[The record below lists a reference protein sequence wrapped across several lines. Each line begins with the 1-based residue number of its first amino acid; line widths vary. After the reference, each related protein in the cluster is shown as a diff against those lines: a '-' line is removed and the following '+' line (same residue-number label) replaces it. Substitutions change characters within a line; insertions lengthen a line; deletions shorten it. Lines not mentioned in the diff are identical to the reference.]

1 MLDQV
6 TRIYDFNRV
15 NGLLD
20 KPYDDFLE
28 SSFQIEE
35 ALEGFDNIVNLGKA
49 LTLDNYHHL
58 GKEACKSPKAIS
70 RAIVSLAFYDKPLPE
85 IGFREISDLDRLD
98 KHLDSIVYDIG
109 SIAKLGLTPD
119 QLLQALSIVMDAN
132 EAKNGCSKDELGKL
146 MKPENFPNPEPRL
159 EQLLATRG

>member
-6 TRIYDFNRV
+6 TRIYAFNRV

-20 KPYDDFLE
+20 KPYNDFLE

-35 ALEGFDNIVNLGKA
+35 ALEGFNLPTIIEA
-49 LTLDNYHHL
+49 LDLKIDFDTNSK
-58 GKEACKSPKAIS
+58 G
-70 RAIVSLAFYDKPLPE
+70 VS
-85 IGFREISDLDRLD
+85 REILSSVSSDSLSDLERLD
-98 KHLDSIVYDIG
+98 KHLDSIIYDIG
-109 SIAKLGLTPD
+109 AIAKLGLTPE

-132 EAKNGCSKDELGKL
+132 EAKNGCPKDEFGKL
-146 MKPENFPNPEPRL
+146 LKPENFPNPEPRL

>member
-20 KPYDDFLE
+20 KPYNDFLE

-35 ALEGFDNIVNLGKA
+35 ALEGFNLPTIIEA
-49 LTLDNYHHL
+49 LDLKIDFDTNSK
-58 GKEACKSPKAIS
+58 G
-70 RAIVSLAFYDKPLPE
+70 VS
-85 IGFREISDLDRLD
+85 REILSSVSSDSLSDLERLD
-98 KHLDSIVYDIG
+98 KHLDSIIYDIG
-109 SIAKLGLTPD
+109 AIAKLGLTPK

-132 EAKNGCSKDELGKL
+132 EAKNGCPKDEFGKL
-146 MKPENFPNPEPRL
+146 LKPENFPNPEPRL
-159 EQLLATRG
+159 EQLLATRW

>member
-1 MLDQV
+1 MIDQV

-20 KPYDDFLE
+20 KPYNDALE

-35 ALEGFDNIVNLGKA
+35 ALEGFNLSA
-49 LTLDNYHHL
+49 LEPLLKSRHPKDTRLFTP
-58 GKEACKSPKAIS
+58 KEAS
-70 RAIVSLAFYDKPLPE
+70 RLIIGTVYDFSNQLP
-85 IGFREISDLDRLD
+85 DVDRLD

-109 SIAKLGLTPD
+109 AIAKLGLTPT

-132 EAKNGCSKDELGKL
+132 EAKNGCPKDSFGKL
-146 MKPENFPNPEPRL
+146 MKGSSFEGPEENLQRL
-159 EQLLATRG
+159 LDQR

>member
-1 MLDQV
+1 MLEQV

-20 KPYDDFLE
+20 KPYNDFLE

-35 ALEGFDNIVNLGKA
+35 ALEGISSSGHGGGLP
-49 LTLDNYHHL
+49 TLARILNENVSYITPIEPTHKSVSR
-58 GKEACKSPKAIS
+58 GIIEA
-70 RAIVSLAFYDKPLPE
+70 AFYKTA
-85 IGFREISDLDRLD
+85 SDLERLD
-98 KHLDSIVYDIG
+98 KHIDSIVYNIG
-109 SIAKLGLTPD
+109 AIAKLGLTPS

-132 EAKNGCSKDELGKL
+132 EAKNGCPKDSFGKL

-159 EQLLATRG
+159 EQLLAARD

>member
-20 KPYDDFLE
+20 KPYNDFLE

-35 ALEGFDNIVNLGKA
+35 ALEGFNLPTIIEA
-49 LTLDNYHHL
+49 LDLKIDFDTNSK
-58 GKEACKSPKAIS
+58 G
-70 RAIVSLAFYDKPLPE
+70 VS
-85 IGFREISDLDRLD
+85 REILSSVSSDSLSDLERLD
-98 KHLDSIVYDIG
+98 KHLDSIIYDIG
-109 SIAKLGLTPD
+109 AIAKLWLTPE

-132 EAKNGCSKDELGKL
+132 EAKNGCPKDEFGKL
-146 MKPENFPNPEPRL
+146 LKPENFPNPEPRL

>member
-20 KPYDDFLE
+20 KPYNDFLE

-35 ALEGFDNIVNLGKA
+35 ALEGFDLPVIIE
-49 LTLDNYHHL
+49 TLDLKIDFDTNSK
-58 GKEACKSPKAIS
+58 GVA
-70 RAIVSLAFYDKPLPE
+70 
-85 IGFREISDLDRLD
+85 REILSSVSNNELSDLDRLD

-109 SIAKLGLTPD
+109 AIAKLGLTPA

-132 EAKNGCSKDELGKL
+132 EAKNGCPKDSFGKL
-146 MKPENFPNPEPRL
+146 MKGSSFEGPEPRL
-159 EQLLATRG
+159 EQLLLTRVEQ

>member
-20 KPYDDFLE
+20 KPYNDSLE

-35 ALEGFDNIVNLGKA
+35 ALEGFDLSVLGPKVGA
-49 LTLDNYHHL
+49 DLSLDI
-58 GKEACKSPKAIS
+58 SPKHIS
-70 RAIVSLAFYDKPLPE
+70 RLIVGCSWKPLLD
-85 IGFREISDLDRLD
+85 IDRLD
-98 KHLDSIVYDIG
+98 KHLDSIVYSIG
-109 SIAKLGLTPD
+109 SIAKLGLTPE

-132 EAKNGCSKDELGKL
+132 EAKNGCPKDSLGKL

>member
-20 KPYDDFLE
+20 KPYNDFLE

-35 ALEGFDNIVNLGKA
+35 ALEGFDLPVIIE
-49 LTLDNYHHL
+49 TLDLKIDFDTNSK
-58 GKEACKSPKAIS
+58 GVA
-70 RAIVSLAFYDKPLPE
+70 
-85 IGFREISDLDRLD
+85 REILSSVSNNELSDLDRLD

-109 SIAKLGLTPD
+109 AIAKLGLTPT

-132 EAKNGCSKDELGKL
+132 EAKNGCPKDSFGKL

-159 EQLLATRG
+159 EQLLLARGEQ

>member
-6 TRIYDFNRV
+6 TRIYDFNRA

-20 KPYDDFLE
+20 KPYNDFLE

-35 ALEGFDNIVNLGKA
+35 ALEGFDLSVLGPKVGA
-49 LTLDNYHHL
+49 DISLDI
-58 GKEACKSPKAIS
+58 SPKHIS
-70 RAIVSLAFYDKPLPE
+70 RLIVGCSWNPLTD
-85 IGFREISDLDRLD
+85 IDRLD

-109 SIAKLGLTPD
+109 AIAKLGLTPD

-132 EAKNGCSKDELGKL
+132 EAKNGCPKDSFGKL

-159 EQLLATRG
+159 LQLLETRR

>member
-6 TRIYDFNRV
+6 TRIYDFNRT

-20 KPYDDFLE
+20 KPYNDFLE

-35 ALEGFDNIVNLGKA
+35 ALEGFDLSVLGPKVGA
-49 LTLDNYHHL
+49 DISLDI
-58 GKEACKSPKAIS
+58 SPKHIS
-70 RAIVSLAFYDKPLPE
+70 RLIVGCSWNPLTD
-85 IGFREISDLDRLD
+85 IDRLD

-109 SIAKLGLTPD
+109 AIAKLGLTPD

-132 EAKNGCSKDELGKL
+132 EAKNGCPKDSFGKL

-159 EQLLATRG
+159 LQLLETRR

>member
-20 KPYDDFLE
+20 KPYNDFLE

-35 ALEGFDNIVNLGKA
+35 ALEGFDLPVIIE
-49 LTLDNYHHL
+49 TLDLKIDFDTNSK
-58 GKEACKSPKAIS
+58 GVA
-70 RAIVSLAFYDKPLPE
+70 
-85 IGFREISDLDRLD
+85 REILSSVSNNELSDLDRLD

-109 SIAKLGLTPD
+109 AIAKLGLTPT

-132 EAKNGCSKDELGKL
+132 EAKNGCPKDSFGKL

-159 EQLLATRG
+159 EQLLLDRGEQ

>member
-20 KPYDDFLE
+20 KPYNDFLE

-35 ALEGFDNIVNLGKA
+35 ALEGFNLPTIIEA
-49 LTLDNYHHL
+49 LDLKIDFDTNSK
-58 GKEACKSPKAIS
+58 G
-70 RAIVSLAFYDKPLPE
+70 VS
-85 IGFREISDLDRLD
+85 REILSSVSSDSLSDLERLD
-98 KHLDSIVYDIG
+98 KHLDSIIYDIG
-109 SIAKLGLTPD
+109 AIAKLGLTPK

-132 EAKNGCSKDELGKL
+132 EAKNGCPKDEFGKL
-146 MKPENFPNPEPRL
+146 LKPENFPNPEPRL

>member
-1 MLDQV
+1 MLDHV

-20 KPYDDFLE
+20 KPYNDSLE

-35 ALEGFDNIVNLGKA
+35 ALEGFDLSVIGPKVGADLS
-49 LTLDNYHHL
+49 LDI
-58 GKEACKSPKAIS
+58 SPKHIS
-70 RAIVSLAFYDKPLPE
+70 RLIVGCSWNPLPD
-85 IGFREISDLDRLD
+85 IDRLD

-109 SIAKLGLTPD
+109 AIAKLGLTPS

-132 EAKNGCSKDELGKL
+132 EAKNGCPKDSFGKL

-159 EQLLATRG
+159 EQLLLARGEQ

>member
-20 KPYDDFLE
+20 KPYNDFLE

-35 ALEGFDNIVNLGKA
+35 ALEGFNLPTIIEA
-49 LTLDNYHHL
+49 LDLKIDFDTNSK
-58 GKEACKSPKAIS
+58 G
-70 RAIVSLAFYDKPLPE
+70 VS
-85 IGFREISDLDRLD
+85 REILSSVSSASLSDLERLD
-98 KHLDSIVYDIG
+98 KHLDSIIYDIG
-109 SIAKLGLTPD
+109 AIAKLGLTPK

-132 EAKNGCSKDELGKL
+132 EAKNGCPKDEFGKL
-146 MKPENFPNPEPRL
+146 LKPENFPNPEPRL
-159 EQLLATRG
+159 EQLLATRK

>member
-20 KPYDDFLE
+20 KPYNDFLE

-35 ALEGFDNIVNLGKA
+35 ALEGFDLPVIIE
-49 LTLDNYHHL
+49 TLDLKIDFDTNSK
-58 GKEACKSPKAIS
+58 GVA
-70 RAIVSLAFYDKPLPE
+70 
-85 IGFREISDLDRLD
+85 REILSSVSNNELSDLDRLD

-109 SIAKLGLTPD
+109 AIAKLGLTPT

-132 EAKNGCSKDELGKL
+132 EAKNGCPKDSFGKL
-146 MKPENFPNPEPRL
+146 MKGSSFEGPEENLQRL
-159 EQLLATRG
+159 LDQR

>member
-1 MLDQV
+1 MLDHV

-20 KPYDDFLE
+20 KPYNDFLE

-35 ALEGFDNIVNLGKA
+35 ALEGFDLPVIIE
-49 LTLDNYHHL
+49 TLDLKIDFDTNSK
-58 GKEACKSPKAIS
+58 GVA
-70 RAIVSLAFYDKPLPE
+70 
-85 IGFREISDLDRLD
+85 REILSSVSNNELSDLDRLD

-109 SIAKLGLTPD
+109 AIAKLGLTPT

-132 EAKNGCSKDELGKL
+132 EAKNGCPKDSFGKL

-159 EQLLATRG
+159 EQLLLSRGEQ

>member
-6 TRIYDFNRV
+6 TRIYNFNRV

-20 KPYDDFLE
+20 KPYNDFLE

-35 ALEGFDNIVNLGKA
+35 ALEGFSLFDLVNTIRSDYNGEE
-49 LTLDNYHHL
+49 TP
-58 GKEACKSPKAIS
+58 KEYARLIIGACS
-70 RAIVSLAFYDKPLPE
+70 LPE
-85 IGFREISDLDRLD
+85 VGSFLVPTEIPDVDRLD
-98 KHLDSIVYDIG
+98 KHLDSIVYNIG
-109 SIAKLGLTPD
+109 AIAKLGLTPE

-132 EAKNGCSKDELGKL
+132 EAKNGCPKDSLGKL

-159 EQLLATRG
+159 EQLLLARGEQ

>member
-20 KPYDDFLE
+20 KPYNDFLE

-35 ALEGFDNIVNLGKA
+35 ALEGFDLPVIIE
-49 LTLDNYHHL
+49 TLDLKIDFDTNSK
-58 GKEACKSPKAIS
+58 GVA
-70 RAIVSLAFYDKPLPE
+70 
-85 IGFREISDLDRLD
+85 REILSSVSNNELSDLDRLD
-98 KHLDSIVYDIG
+98 KRLDSIVYDIG
-109 SIAKLGLTPD
+109 AIAKLGLTPA

-132 EAKNGCSKDELGKL
+132 EAKNGCPKDSFGKL

-159 EQLLATRG
+159 EQLLLTRVEQ

>member
-6 TRIYDFNRV
+6 TRIYDFNRA

-20 KPYDDFLE
+20 KPYNDFLE

-35 ALEGFDNIVNLGKA
+35 ALEGFDLSVLGPKVGA
-49 LTLDNYHHL
+49 DISLDI
-58 GKEACKSPKAIS
+58 SPKHIS
-70 RAIVSLAFYDKPLPE
+70 RLIVGCSWNPLTD
-85 IGFREISDLDRLD
+85 IDRLD

-109 SIAKLGLTPD
+109 AIAKLGLTPS

-132 EAKNGCSKDELGKL
+132 EAKNGCPKDSFGKL

-159 EQLLATRG
+159 SQLLETRR

>member
-20 KPYDDFLE
+20 KPYNDFLE

-35 ALEGFDNIVNLGKA
+35 ALEGFENSYGWKNYLMP
-49 LTLDNYHHL
+49 TLFGNTEL
-58 GKEACKSPKAIS
+58 VSPKNVS
-70 RAIVSLAFYDKPLPE
+70 RKILLMVKDDCHETCCPVVL
-85 IGFREISDLDRLD
+85 SDLDRLD

-109 SIAKLGLTPD
+109 AIAKLGLTPS

-132 EAKNGCSKDELGKL
+132 EAKNGCPKDSLGKL

>member
-20 KPYDDFLE
+20 KPYNDFLE

-35 ALEGFDNIVNLGKA
+35 ALEGFNLPTIIEA
-49 LTLDNYHHL
+49 LDLKIDFDTNSK
-58 GKEACKSPKAIS
+58 G
-70 RAIVSLAFYDKPLPE
+70 VS
-85 IGFREISDLDRLD
+85 REILSSVSSASLSDLERLD
-98 KHLDSIVYDIG
+98 KHLDSIIYDIG
-109 SIAKLGLTPD
+109 AIAKLGLTPK

-132 EAKNGCSKDELGKL
+132 EAKNGCPKDEFGKL
-146 MKPENFPNPEPRL
+146 LKPENFPNPEPRL
-159 EQLLATRG
+159 EQLLATRR

>member
-20 KPYDDFLE
+20 KPYNDFLE

-35 ALEGFDNIVNLGKA
+35 ALEGFTNLGN
-49 LTLDNYHHL
+49 LVDLL
-58 GKEACKSPKAIS
+58 CKSPLPLIFEEDPKSIS
-70 RAIVSLAFYDKPLPE
+70 RGILGIIADGDVQTL
-85 IGFREISDLDRLD
+85 SDLDRLD

-109 SIAKLGLTPD
+109 AIAKLGLTPS

-132 EAKNGCSKDELGKL
+132 EAKNGCPKDSLGKL

-159 EQLLATRG
+159 EQLLLSRGE

>member
-6 TRIYDFNRV
+6 TRIYEFNRV

-20 KPYDDFLE
+20 KPYNDFLE

-35 ALEGFDNIVNLGKA
+35 ALEGFDLPVIIE
-49 LTLDNYHHL
+49 TLDLKIDFDTNSK
-58 GKEACKSPKAIS
+58 GVA
-70 RAIVSLAFYDKPLPE
+70 
-85 IGFREISDLDRLD
+85 REILSSVSNNELSDLDRLD

-109 SIAKLGLTPD
+109 AIAKIGLTPT

-132 EAKNGCSKDELGKL
+132 EAKNGCPKDSFGKL

-159 EQLLATRG
+159 EQLLLTRVEQ